1 MPLATEFELIA
12 SAMLLLIIL
21 RIPKAASET
30 ESPSGSAIC
39 FLMASLARE
48 GSIIISPPKNCS

>member
-12 SAMLLLIIL
+12 NAILLLIIL

-39 FLMASLARE
+39 LLMASLARE
-48 GSIIISPPKNCS
+48 GSMTISPPKNCS